1 MDSIKKYIINPTVKA
16 YTSKCEA
23 VHKIYN
29 DNDND
34 SDTINDEDFSKES
47 YDYNELVNPIPKKI
61 DYGML
66 YVGISS
72 SLIIMASYA
81 ITNKI
86 LKKIK

>member
-1 MDSIKKYIINPTVKA
+1 MDSIKKYIINPTVKT

-23 VHKIYN
+23 VPKIYN
-29 DNDND
+29 DND
-34 SDTINDEDFSKES
+34 SDTTNDENFSKES
-47 YDYNELVNPIPKKI
+47 YDYNELVNPIPKNI

-72 SLIIMASYA
+72 SLIIMTSYI